1 MISIYRVG
9 DSRLHR
15 WSAGP
20 KLIGLLVLVTA
31 ISVVGDNPWFIAG
44 GFALAFV
51 FYLVAFVDR
60 SSGYTSGLNE
70 FAIQLWKLKW
80 LIAVVFL
87 PQLFFEHFFIAL
99 LQTGRV
105 LDAVLLAS
113 VFSATTKNAD
123 LIRAIEKACQPLARM
138 GVRPE
143 AVSLV
148 FAMTVNA
155 IPMVIQ
161 FVANVKEAQQARGL
175 NPKITL
181 MAVPVLVASLKY
193 ADDFSEAL
201 LARGVE
207 L

>member
-1 MISIYRVG
+1 LITRFRAG
-9 DSRLHR
+9 DSLLHKLG
-15 WSAGP
+15 AGP
-20 KLIGLLVLVTA
+20 KLIGLLVLVTF
-31 ISVVGDNPWFIAG
+31 ISVVGDNQVFIVG
-44 GFALAFV
+44 GLILAFLL
-51 FYLVAFVDR
+51 YLIAFVDK

-70 FAIQLWKLKW
+70 FALALWRLKW
-80 LIAVVFL
+80 LIAVVFV
-87 PQLFFEHFFIAL
+87 PQLFFVHLLMAL
-99 LQTGRV
+99 LHTGRV
-105 LDAVLLAS
+105 IDAVLLAS

-123 LIRAIEKACQPLARM
+123 LIRAIEIACRPLARL
-138 GVRPE
+138 GVRAE
-143 AVSLV
+143 TVSLV

-175 NPKITL
+175 RPRIAL

-207 L
+207 I

>member
-1 MISIYRVG
+1 M
-9 DSRLHR
+9 
-15 WSAGP
+15 
-20 KLIGLLVLVTA
+20 LVTL
-31 ISVVGDNPWFIAG
+31 ISVIGDNQVSIVG
-44 GFALAFV
+44 GLILAFLL
-51 FYLVAFVDR
+51 YLIAFVDK

-70 FAIQLWKLKW
+70 FALALWRLKW
-80 LIAVVFL
+80 LIAVVL
-87 PQLFFEHFFIAL
+87 VPQLFFEQLAVAFLH
-99 LQTGRV
+99 TGRV

-113 VFSATTKNAD
+113 IFSATTKNAD

-193 ADDFSEAL
+193 ADEFSEAL

-207 L
+207 V